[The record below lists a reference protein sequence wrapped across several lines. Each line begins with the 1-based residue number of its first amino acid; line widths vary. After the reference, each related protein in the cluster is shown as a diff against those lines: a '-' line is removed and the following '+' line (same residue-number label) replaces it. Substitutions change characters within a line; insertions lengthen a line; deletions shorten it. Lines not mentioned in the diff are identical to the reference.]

1 MSDDVANRA
10 SMAPRGYF
18 DERRP
23 SKERASAGAP
33 ASHAGACRLSQA
45 VAPASHAGTFRR
57 QATKTLLSN
66 MLSSDAPQHATTLLP
81 TASDNTTAST
91 VSSDDEEDFDVA
103 ASMRILHEHRLRVKA
118 MTPAAKP
125 DLFGSFNTRARSFE
139 GGSFEDHGA
148 SFMDEQARRYQS
160 ISTRVPRSPE
170 AGAGPRSPGAGTGG
184 RSMSSLLSRSSPET
198 GPGKGSLGGIR
209 SPEAGPGKGSFGGI
223 LRRSILKQ
231 HFSPERIQRTLNSN
245 AISDS
250 PLSISED
257 SASARETLRLHAREA
272 IARSFQAQNLLDPC
286 PPRKPSPPLIR
297 CNAQRLSTN
306 QPTLVELSLPRTAT
320 IPAQTAARS
329 ADRGARGRRAAST
342 HFFSHGVQAGSHPPE
357 HRAPSTT
364 PPR

>member
-45 VAPASHAGTFRR
+45 VTPASHAGTFRR
-57 QATKTLLSN
+57 QATKTLLST
-66 MLSSDAPQHATTLLP
+66 MLSSDAPQHATIILP

-170 AGAGPRSPGAGTGG
+170 AGAGPRSPEAGTGG
-184 RSMSSLLSRSSPET
+184 RSMSSLLSRS
-198 GPGKGSLGGIR
+198 

-231 HFSPERIQRTLNSN
+231 HFSPERIQRTSNSN
-245 AISDS
+245 VVSDS
-250 PLSISED
+250 PLSISDD
-257 SASARETLRLHAREA
+257 SARARESLRLHAQEA
-272 IARSFQAQNLLDPC
+272 IARSFQAQNSLDLF

-297 CNAQRLSTN
+297 CSARRLFTN
-306 QPTLVELSLPRTAT
+306 LPTFLARSLPGKVTV
-320 IPAQTAARS
+320 PARIVARS